1 MWEHLL
7 CATPSKWNCYL
18 TNMENGLS
26 VVRGS
31 WQWFFR
37 RPRRT
42 KSEIDER
49 ANSSVIEFAR
59 IYSNNNVNK
68 EENDID
74 RLFFFFFFRCESCIR
89 WANTRF
95 SWQLHPTSQNKKQKN
110 KRKKP
115 KVIFHLV
122 EYAYFLARAF
132 HTYQHFVLTCLEFG

>member
-1 MWEHLL
+1 
-7 CATPSKWNCYL
+7 
-18 TNMENGLS
+18 MENGLS

-74 RLFFFFFFRCESCIR
+74 RLFFLLLLSMRIVYTVSKYTFFMTITPDIAEQK
-89 WANTRF
+89 T
-95 SWQLHPTSQNKKQKN
+95 KKQKN